1 MTTLQKFQELAKIN
15 LVEHNGDIEIGTL
28 QTADGYDVYYVS
40 ADLNSLNWE
49 NEVYYYQP
57 DFDTIMSAIDDLRC
71 FKPSNEIVS
80 VECYDI
86 EDYFDEYYMLD
97 FIADNMDEEEF
108 EQFTEDRGVNRNED
122 A

>member
-15 LVEHNGDIEIGTL
+15 FVEHRGDIEIGTM
-28 QTADGYDVYYVS
+28 QTADGYDVHYIT
-40 ADLNSLNWE
+40 ADIRNLNFE

-57 DFDTIMSAIDDLRC
+57 DFDTIMSAIDKHRFNSEHLT
-71 FKPSNEIVS
+71 

-97 FIADNMDEEEF
+97 YISDNMDEEEF
-108 EQFTEDRGVNRNED
+108 EEFTEN

>member
-1 MTTLQKFQELAKIN
+1 MTTLQKFQEVANIKF
-15 LVEHNGDIEIGTL
+15 VEYNGDIEIGTL
-28 QTADGYDVYYVS
+28 LTADGYEIYYIA
-40 ADLNSLNWE
+40 ADLRNLNFE

-57 DFDTIMSAIDDLRC
+57 DFDAIMNAI
-71 FKPSNEIVS
+71 NENRFNDEQLT

-97 FIADNMDEEEF
+97 YISDNVDEEEF
-108 EQFTEDRGVNRNED
+108 EKFTEN